1 MGGTSR
7 SGGNR
12 VLGTDSSEPNGLP
25 TKPKLPAKVG
35 KKWDQLL
42 SELPKPA
49 LRRIDQHELK
59 ILCELLVHSDALAE
73 VMRKDPLDHAS
84 GRLYLNV
91 ADRIHRLSAAFGLT
105 PADRKRLALPVE
117 TEEDDPFQRWLED
130 ATGQD

>member
-12 VLGTDSSEPNGLP
+12 VLGIDSSEPDGLP
-25 TKPKLPAKVG
+25 SKPKMPAKVG

-59 ILCELLVHSDALAE
+59 ILCELLVHSDSLAE
-73 VMRKDPLDHAS
+73 VMRKDPLDHAT

-91 ADRIHRLSAAFGLT
+91 ADRIHRLSAAFGLS
-105 PADRKRLALPVE
+105 PADRKRLALS
-117 TEEDDPFQRWLED
+117 TESEDDPFQAWLAD
-130 ATGQD
+130 AMGQD